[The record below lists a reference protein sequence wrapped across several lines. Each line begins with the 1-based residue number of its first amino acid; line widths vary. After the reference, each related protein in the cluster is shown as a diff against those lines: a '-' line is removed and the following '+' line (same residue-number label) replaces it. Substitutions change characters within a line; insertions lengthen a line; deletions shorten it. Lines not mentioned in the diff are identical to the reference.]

1 MNERSH
7 LSSRGIGFVA
17 WLLLALPVSA
27 NMPIR
32 TEWRKEAVRIAE
44 HAGEVVVRRDAH
56 GRLRAPVYINGA
68 GPFDFIVDTGA
79 NGSAVA
85 AAVVERLGLTQSR
98 EVLLRGVTGSEKA
111 RAVLVESLSVGD
123 LTASPVTL
131 PILNEAL
138 DGADGFLG
146 TGSFSDKSVLLDLR
160 RNVIA
165 ISASR
170 VSTDANAIPIDLS
183 RAGLVF
189 VAASMNGKA
198 VTAII
203 DTGAGGTIGNRALL
217 ALILDPQPGSRAD
230 RIVGSTSQMHSGDTY
245 ALPPVKLG
253 SLSFAGARV
262 SIADLSLFAHFAL
275 GQQPALLIGMDM
287 LGGLDSLSIDYG
299 ARTLRLRAR
308 SPSPATLTLGPRGL
322 LGMDPH
328 TD

>member
-1 MNERSH
+1 MNECNH
-7 LSSRGIGFVA
+7 LSIRGIGFIA
-17 WLLLALPVSA
+17 SLLLALPVSA
-27 NMPIR
+27 NVPIS
-32 TEWRKEAVRIAE
+32 TPWRKEAARIAE
-44 HAGEVVVRRDAH
+44 HVSEVAVRRDVH
-56 GRLRAPVYINGA
+56 GRLRAPVYINGT

-85 AAVVERLGLTQSR
+85 PAVVERLGLSQSG
-98 EVLLRGVTGSEKA
+98 EVLLRGVTGSEKT

-123 LTASPVTL
+123 LSASLATL
-131 PILNEAL
+131 PVLNEAL

-146 TGSFSDKSVLLDLR
+146 TGSFSDKNVLIDLR
-160 RNVIA
+160 HEVIA

-170 VSTDANAIPIDLS
+170 ASIDADTIPIDLS

-189 VAASMNGKA
+189 VAARMNDKP

-230 RIVGSTSQMHSGDTY
+230 RIMGSTSQVRAGDSY
-245 ALPPVKLG
+245 ALPPLNLG
-253 SLSFAGARV
+253 SLWFAGARV
-262 SIADLSLFAHFAL
+262 SIADVSLFEHFVL
-275 GQQPALLIGMDM
+275 SQQPALLIGMDM

-308 SPSPATLTLGPRGL
+308 SR
-322 LGMDPH
+322 DRR
-328 TD
+328 